1 MRENRQL
8 LTLTHLSQLLCF
20 VSGIGG
26 FVVPL
31 IVWLTQR
38 DSIYKLDEHGKS
50 ILNFQISTFLLTL
63 LCIPLILV
71 FGLGLLGLLIIP
83 IFLLIFPIINAVKA
97 SNGEPPYY
105 PLSIAF
111 LR

>member
-1 MRENRQL
+1 MRVDRQL

-31 IVWLTQR
+31 IVWLTQKE
-38 DSIYKLDEHGKS
+38 SVHALDEHGKS
-50 ILNFQISTFLLTL
+50 ILNFQITTFLLTL
-63 LCIPLILV
+63 LCIPLILL
-71 FGLGLLGLLIIP
+71 FGLGLLGLFIIP
-83 IFLLIFPIINAVKA
+83 ILLVIFPIINAVKA

-105 PLSIAF
+105 PLSLRF
-111 LR
+111 L